1 MKKAST
7 ILLVVATIYLS
18 FFAFTA
24 WAAWSV
30 FVKPGAISVHVHER
44 RPGGDHV
51 VFFVPAFLANL
62 AIRAVPLSLVSAD
75 LCDENQEAAKW
86 IPVLR
91 AAAAEIEHYED
102 LTLVAIDDEDE
113 HVRVVRSGGALRIEV
128 RNSDEHVSI
137 RVPARTVRLALNALQ
152 EL

>member
-18 FFAFTA
+18 FVAFTA

-44 RPGGDHV
+44 RFGGDHV
-51 VFFVPAFLANL
+51 VFFVPAFLANF
-62 AIRAVPLSLVSAD
+62 AIRAIPMSLVSSD
-75 LCDENQEAAKW
+75 LCDQNEEAAKW
-86 IPVLR
+86 IPVIR
-91 AAAAEIEHYED
+91 AAAAEIEPYED

-128 RNSDEHVSI
+128 RSPREHVSI
-137 RVPARTVRLALNALQ
+137 KVPARTVRLALDALQ
-152 EL
+152 DL